1 MLSLMAATPAH
12 ELSPIPSAPFDD
24 LDLDRDEDQ
33 EEWERRLMDLAS
45 TRITAA
51 RARLEHL
58 EVIDVEG
65 KLVSTEF
72 PDDMLPDSGTTLET
86 G

>member
-1 MLSLMAATPAH
+1 MLSLMVAALAQ
-12 ELSPIPSAPFDD
+12 ELSLIPSAPFDD

-33 EEWERRLMDLAS
+33 EEWERRLMNLAS
-45 TRITAA
+45 ARITAA
-51 RARLEHL
+51 RIRLEDL
-58 EVIDVEG
+58 GVIDVEG

-72 PDDMLPDSGTTLET
+72 PDDMQPDSGMTLET